1 LSATTSVE
9 KLTKDEAAQ
18 ELARL
23 SARLAQAN
31 AEYHQNDAPQIS
43 DAEYDALKLRNAA
56 IEARFSDLKRRD
68 SPSDNVGAAASDGF
82 GKVPHSVRMLSL
94 GNAFTNDD
102 VTEFDKSVR
111 KFLGRE
117 TGALT
122 FTAEPK
128 IDGLSLS
135 LRYVSGK
142 LVQAATRGDGAVG
155 ENVTAN
161 ARTIHNVPQVLDDAP
176 EILEVR
182 GEVYMSHADFAALNS
197 RQIAAGAKSFAN
209 PRNAAAGSLR
219 QLDVSITK
227 SRPLKFFAYAWGEV
241 SSPLADTQS
250 GAIERLK
257 ALGFQTNPL
266 TQICAGPTDMIAHYR
281 DIETQRATLGYDIDG
296 VVYKVD
302 DLSLQARLGFRSTTP
317 RWAIAHKFPA
327 ELAWTTL
334 DAIDIQVGRT
344 GALSPVARL
353 RPVTVG
359 GVVVSNATLH
369 NEDYIAGR
377 GNKGDDIRG
386 GKDIRVGDCVQIY
399 RAGDVIPKVADVDLS
414 KRPAGTM
421 PFDFPTTCPKCGS
434 DAVREEGDVV
444 RRCTG
449 GLICPAQAVEKLKH
463 FVSRAAFDIDG
474 LGAKQVEAFYNDD
487 QLAVKEP
494 ADIFTLQARDLN
506 SFTKLANRDGW
517 GDTSVMKLWQ
527 AIDEKRK
534 IPLARLIFALGIR
547 HVGEVTAQDL
557 ARHYGTWE
565 VLAENVK
572 LARPA
577 AIAHRAADEA
587 EADERFIADRD
598 GRRPR
603 VSEARKLAIANADLS
618 RTATKAWAFLI
629 DADGIGA
636 TVALSLS
643 DALSNAE
650 EGKAIE
656 ALIQQLDTIIAPQT
670 QVSNSPV
677 AGKIVVFTG
686 TLEKMTR
693 AEAKARAES
702 LGAKVSGSVSAKTDL
717 LIAGPGAGSKAKK
730 AADLGI
736 ETLSED
742 GWLALTKDA

>member
-1 LSATTSVE
+1 VTYKDPKKMTRDEAFAELEELHNTLSAANIAYHAQDEPIMPDADFDRLRRRMAALEDQFPNLKQENS
-9 KLTKDEAAQ
+9 LT
-18 ELARL
+18 AR
-23 SARLAQAN
+23 
-31 AEYHQNDAPQIS
+31 
-43 DAEYDALKLRNAA
+43 
-56 IEARFSDLKRRD
+56 
-68 SPSDNVGAAASDGF
+68 VGATASDGF
-82 GKVPHSVRMLSL
+82 GKVPHAVRMLSL
-94 GNAFTNDD
+94 GNAFTDDD
-102 VTEFDKSVR
+102 VSEFDKSVR
-111 KFLGRE
+111 KFLGLE
-117 TGALT
+117 TGALA

-135 LRYVSGK
+135 LRYEFGK

-161 ARTIHNVPQVLDDAP
+161 ARTIHDVPQLLDDAP
-176 EILEVR
+176 DILEVR
-182 GEVYMSHADFAALNS
+182 GEVYMSHADFEALNA
-197 RQIAAGAKSFAN
+197 RQSKAGAKTFAN

-219 QLDVSITK
+219 QLDVSVTK

-241 SSPLADTQS
+241 SAPLADTQS
-250 GAIERLK
+250 GAIARLK
-257 ALGFQTNPL
+257 TLGFQTNPL
-266 TQICAGPTDMIAHYR
+266 TQICTGPSDMIAHYH
-281 DIETQRATLGYDIDG
+281 DIESQRATLGYDIDG

-302 DLSLQARLGFRSTTP
+302 ELALQARLGFRSTTP

-353 RPVTVG
+353 SPVTVG

-386 GKDIRVGDCVQIY
+386 GKDIRVGDWVQIY
-399 RAGDVIPKVADVDLS
+399 RAGDVIPKVADVDLT
-414 KRPAGTM
+414 KRPVEAT

-487 QLAVKEP
+487 QLAIKEP
-494 ADIFTLQARDLN
+494 ADIFTLQARDLD

-517 GDTSVMKLWQ
+517 GDTSVKKLWQ
-527 AIDEKRK
+527 AIDEKRE
-534 IPLARLIFALGIR
+534 ISLARLIFALGIR

-636 TVALSLS
+636 TVALSFS

-650 EGKAIE
+650 ESKAIE

-670 QVSNSPV
+670 QAFNSPV
-677 AGKIVVFTG
+677 AGKTVVFTG

-717 LIAGPGAGSKAKK
+717 LIAGLGAGSKAKK
-730 AADLGI
+730 AADFGI